1 MGCCE
6 KNETLTFI
14 AISHTIKVDI
24 VIVIFKEHET
34 KERSEAVDGNDEQY
48 TDDPSLLIGT

>member
-1 MGCCE
+1 MGCYE
-6 KNETLTFI
+6 KNEILTFI

-34 KERSEAVDGNDEQY
+34 KERSETVDRNDEQY